1 MEQKYRAELGKA
13 MRELSEGYRIEH
25 QYTQEKMAERLD
37 ISAKAY
43 DNLKHGRHSF
53 SAATLTMMLIQLED
67 EQVLEFVKEIRILRK
82 ELWEQS

>member
-1 MEQKYRAELGKA
+1 MKQRYKA
-13 MRELSEGYRIEH
+13 GLETAMKELSEGYRIEH

-43 DNLKHGRHSF
+43 DNLKHGRNSF
-53 SAATLTMMLIQLED
+53 SAATLMMLLIQLED

-82 ELWEQS
+82 DLWEQS